1 MLHGLRFGEE
11 AGARNHM
18 PYAFSGKVAA
28 AGGEA
33 YLVCAAVA
41 VWILSSAIG
50 YSFVCLCNAGMQI
63 ALQFFWGFGTGT
75 EDPVLELQ
83 FLAPLRVKASMCKSS
98 LCKKLLRVKASVC
111 KGFCV

>member
-41 VWILSSAIG
+41 VWIVSSAIG
-50 YSFVCLCNAGMQI
+50 YSLVCCATRGCKSHCNFLG
-63 ALQFFWGFGTGT
+63 LWHWHRGSGFGAAISGA
-75 EDPVLELQ
+75 
-83 FLAPLRVKASMCKSS
+83 LARKSFY
-98 LCKKLLRVKASVC
+98 V
-111 KGFCV
+111 